1 MLQQEGLAPGE
12 HELEIAWSPAEGEE
26 DGLDPEAVQTAT
38 ATIVVTGPY
47 GGADDAEVLAW
58 ANEHVAEMYDY
69 VNLMASGSFVENDWA
84 SMTTIDGWTYVRV
97 AEADSV
103 AAIEDMWHQHFSD
116 RYTIEETIQSDFIYV
131 EQDGALWVAQ
141 VGVGWEMMEYEI
153 SAVERL
159 SRDEVLVSGT
169 RWMAGFPEFSEPVSF
184 TLVYEDGTWKFGCVE
199 EGTFISVDLEAR
211 AGGQGSGSTGG
222 TGSGSDDSSSGTS
235 SWTSDDYLQYMR
247 ERLIAAGQIT
257 EASGLAID
265 RETADTVTAYA
276 YDSAP
281 GKISVT
287 GWYQLDKNDL
297 TITDMTFGNTI

>member
-1 MLQQEGLAPGE
+1 
-12 HELEIAWSPAEGEE
+12 
-26 DGLDPEAVQTAT
+26 
-38 ATIVVTGPY
+38 
-47 GGADDAEVLAW
+47 
-58 ANEHVAEMYDY
+58 
-69 VNLMASGSFVENDWA
+69 
-84 SMTTIDGWTYVRV
+84 
-97 AEADSV
+97 
-103 AAIEDMWHQHFSD
+103 
-116 RYTIEETIQSDFIYV
+116 
-131 EQDGALWVAQ
+131 
-141 VGVGWEMMEYEI
+141 MMEYEI

-169 RWMAGFPEFSEPVSF
+169 RWTAGFPEFSDPVSF
-184 TLVYEDGTWKFGCVE
+184 TLVYEDGTWKFGRVE

-257 EASGLAID
+257 EASGLAVD
-265 RETADTVTAYA
+265 RETADTVTVYA